1 MDMLCFLQGNIA
13 LFKTTDQNST
23 FQSSFSSYAV
33 DGGNGTDYRVCAH
46 TGDPGNTNPFWRVD
60 LGRVEHVA
68 EVRILN
74 RDCCAAQ
81 LDGAEI
87 RVGQWFKNNCKCT
100 QNKEKANLY
109 NCLYPY
115 TTCK

>member
-1 MDMLCFLQGNIA
+1 MFVQGNVA
-13 LFKTTDQNST
+13 LFKPTDQNST

-33 DGGNGTDYRVCAH
+33 DGGKGTNFRVCAH

-74 RDCCAAQ
+74 RDNNPEQ

-87 RVGQWFKNNCKCT
+87 RVGQWYMI
-100 QNKEKANLY
+100 L
-109 NCLYPY
+109 L
-115 TTCK
+115 